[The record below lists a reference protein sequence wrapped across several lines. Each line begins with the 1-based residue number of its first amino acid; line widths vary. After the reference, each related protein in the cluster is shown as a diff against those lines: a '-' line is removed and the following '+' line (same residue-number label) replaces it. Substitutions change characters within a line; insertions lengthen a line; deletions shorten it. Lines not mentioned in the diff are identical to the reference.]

1 MNNLHCSIPDIIDL
15 SVLGKQYEETDKYDT
30 NYNPYKID
38 KLQLYNPLYKTLFG
52 SDIIQED
59 TSTLSHKSHII
70 DLKKVSVQDSDSKET
85 PIFIKFSPLL
95 DPYRY
100 MIGKYEIDNDCIR
113 TLPTL
118 NINEESIHPKIL
130 SRHNASYVDSFFCY
144 LSNKVLTE
152 YNVPH
157 GLNYYGSYLGVQE
170 KYRVNIADD
179 VEYLRNS
186 KFFNDNIGKHFCIE
200 DADLDL
206 VKNPFSTMNSSRK
219 NKLKINIDTNEIIS
233 LDCEELPIL
242 DIEPQSNS
250 HDIESV
256 YSKSPSSSRS
266 SSTSSD
272 SSSSDVNYSSD
283 EDENNKKEDNDSN
296 KDEKEDEDEDEED
309 EDEEDED
316 EDEDEDE
323 EELFG
328 YIYNFPIQMIC
339 MEKCDGT
346 LDELFVNDSMTNEN
360 SSSMLMQIVFTILI
374 YQKMFKFTHNDLHTN
389 NIMHI
394 KTKQEFLYYQFD
406 SKVYKVPTFGKIYK
420 IIDFGR
426 GVYNF
431 NGNVFCS
438 DSFAKDGDAVTQYN
452 CEPFFNEKRH
462 ILDPN
467 MSFDL
472 CRLGSSL
479 FDFVTDI
486 DDDENELDE
495 VQQTI
500 KRWCEDDNG
509 KNILYKKNGQERY
522 PNFKLYKMIART
534 VHHHTPEAQLEYDI
548 FKQYIIEK
556 STDELEELIDIDNLP
571 YMG

>member
-1 MNNLHCSIPDIIDL
+1 MNNLHCSIQEIIDL
-15 SVLGKQYEETDKYDT
+15 SVLGKQYEETDKYDS

-52 SDIIQED
+52 PDVIQEE
-59 TSTLSHKSHII
+59 TSTLSHKSRII
-70 DLKKVSVQDSDSKET
+70 DLKSVSVQDSESRET

-100 MIGKYEIDNDCIR
+100 MIGKYEIDDDSIR

-118 NINEESIHPKIL
+118 NINENTIHPKIL
-130 SRHNASYVDSFFCY
+130 SRHNASYVDSFFCF
-144 LSNKVLTE
+144 LSNKVLNE
-152 YNVPH
+152 HNIPH

-170 KYRVNIADD
+170 KHRVNIADD
-179 VEYLRNS
+179 VEYLRSSN
-186 KFFNDNIGKHFCIE
+186 FFNENIGKYFCIE

-206 VKNPFSTMNSSRK
+206 VKNPFITMNSSRK
-219 NKLKINIDTNEIIS
+219 NKLKINIDTDEMIS
-233 LDCEELPIL
+233 LDCDELPTL
-242 DIEPQSNS
+242 DMEPQSSS
-250 HDIESV
+250 HEIESV
-256 YSKSPSSSRS
+256 YSKSPTSSRC
-266 SSTSSD
+266 SSTSSE

-283 EDENNKKEDNDSN
+283 EEDNKND
-296 KDEKEDEDEDEED
+296 DDDDDDDDDEDDD
-309 EDEEDED
+309 EDDDDDDDED
-316 EDEDEDE
+316 DDEDE

-346 LDELFVNDSMTNEN
+346 LDELFEKDLMTLEN
-360 SSSMLMQIVFTILI
+360 SSSMLMQIVMTVLI
-374 YQKMFKFTHNDLHTN
+374 YQKMFKLTHNDLHTN

-394 KTKQEFLYYQFD
+394 KTEQEFLYYHFD

-426 GVYNF
+426 GVYHF
-431 NGNVFCS
+431 NGHIFCS

-452 CEPFFNEKRH
+452 CEPFFNENRPT
-462 ILDPN
+462 LEPN

-472 CRLGSSL
+472 CRLASSI

-495 VQQTI
+495 VQKTI

-556 STDELEELIDIDNLP
+556 NADELEVEELIDIDNLP
-571 YMG
+571 YLG